1 MRKIYLAK
9 LIHDGDWHSI
19 EVDMNKRPINPT
31 DKLRK
36 IIGEG
41 NVDGSNSHERI
52 LKALEFYGIY
62 DNKVVLWGTGK
73 PLREFLWSEDMADAS
88 VHVLSNVDFKDI
100 IGIEKYSSVFYGAKV
115 DGAVDRNNSE
125 AVVALSLLSVRFAT
139 ATSTWVPARSSP
151 SVNFRSL

>member
-31 DKLRK
+31 DKLRE

-73 PLREFLWSEDMADAS
+73 PLREFLRSEDMADAS
-88 VHVLSNVDFKDI
+88 VHVLLNVDFKDI
-100 IGIEKYSSVFYGAKV
+100 IGIEKYSSVFYMP
-115 DGAVDRNNSE
+115 R
-125 AVVALSLLSVRFAT
+125 
-139 ATSTWVPARSSP
+139 
-151 SVNFRSL
+151 

>member
-1 MRKIYLAK
+1 MPAMMRKIYLAK

-31 DKLRK
+31 DKLRA

-62 DNKVVLWGTGK
+62 DNKVVLWGTGT

-88 VHVLSNVDFKDI
+88 VVCS
-100 IGIEKYSSVFYGAKV
+100 
-115 DGAVDRNNSE
+115 
-125 AVVALSLLSVRFAT
+125 
-139 ATSTWVPARSSP
+139 
-151 SVNFRSL
+151 